1 MRLCGATIPSIR
13 FDDSLDSMSATYL
26 SVSRTSGDVRTLA
39 LLGLA
44 FESETDV
51 PEETRLSEMR

>member
-1 MRLCGATIPSIR
+1 M
-13 FDDSLDSMSATYL
+13 DEH
-26 SVSRTSGDVRTLA
+26 VRTLA